1 MQVSAASLIFMNVSA
16 LASIGTPIAL
26 FVVFYRKYKLPA
38 LPLLA
43 GSLAFVLFAL
53 ILERSA
59 HGLMLGAFNLKER
72 PFIYMVY
79 GALMAGVFE
88 ETARFISFNALKK
101 KYNSI
106 GTALSYGIGYGGVE
120 AILLA
125 GAAMINNIVLSVM
138 INSGSVEALTAG
150 LTGDAPLQVN
160 AQITALATA
169 EPYLFLVGGI
179 ERIFA
184 IGIHMALSILL
195 FYAVSCKSK
204 SWLYPLAILLH
215 AIVDAPAV
223 LMQTGVIK
231 NIFLV
236 EGFVGVSAVS
246 LLLFAVY
253 IHKNAML
260 TTVKA

>member
-1 MQVSAASLIFMNVSA
+1 MHVSAASIIFMGVSA

-43 GSLAFVLFAL
+43 GSLAFVLFVL

-59 HGLMLGAFNLKER
+59 HGVVLGAFNLQEK

-106 GTALSYGIGYGGVE
+106 GAALSYGIGHGGVE

-125 GAAMINNIVLSVM
+125 GAAMIHNIVLSVM
-138 INSGSVEALTAG
+138 INSGSVEAVAAG
-150 LTGDAPLQVN
+150 LTGETLLQVN
-160 AQITALATA
+160 AQITALTTI
-169 EPYLFLVGGI
+169 EPYVFLISGI
-179 ERIFA
+179 ERICA
-184 IGIHMALSILL
+184 IGIHMALSTLV
-195 FYAVSCKSK
+195 FYAVSCKGK

-215 AIVDAPAV
+215 AIVDAPAA
-223 LMQTGVIK
+223 LMQAGVIK
-231 NIFLV
+231 NVFLL
-236 EGFVGVSAVS
+236 EGFVGASAVS
-246 LLLFAVY
+246 LTLFAVY
-253 IHKNAML
+253 IHKNATL
-260 TTVKA
+260 TTVKT